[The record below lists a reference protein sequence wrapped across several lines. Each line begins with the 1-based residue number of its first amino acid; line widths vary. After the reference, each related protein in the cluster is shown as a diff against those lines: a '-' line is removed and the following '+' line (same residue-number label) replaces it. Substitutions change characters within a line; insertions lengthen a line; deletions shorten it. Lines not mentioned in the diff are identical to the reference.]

1 MATERYFV
9 EVVDYETEEVV
20 DRIKVDGTKRK
31 AERVERGV
39 NINMNHDRY
48 FTRVVLAEKKG

>member
-1 MATERYFV
+1 MATERYLV